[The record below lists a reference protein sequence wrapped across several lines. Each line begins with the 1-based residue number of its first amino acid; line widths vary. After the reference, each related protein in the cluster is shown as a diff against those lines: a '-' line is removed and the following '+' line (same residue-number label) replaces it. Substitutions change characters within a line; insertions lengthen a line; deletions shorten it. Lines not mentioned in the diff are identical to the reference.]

1 MKKLELNWY
10 LSLMQILSSRISK
23 LYICMTFFLIM
34 PDTFY
39 WYTLNDYTNYQT
51 AFTAIADS
59 TGLTWLIVSYL
70 ALFFAIFVQNLEMR
84 AFLTVVAFVTR
95 IFFLVWLTDIWR
107 ANEVSFTQLL
117 QNVFVKTGEAP
128 YVEAFATIALAPLV
142 LAIIVQKTRIANLLT
157 GLVNFLKSPSNKT
170 HQVVFYG
177 ISATAYLVS
186 TVVMIGS
193 LLDNYEIASA
203 DSPGGFQQSLIWLI
217 FLGVIQI
224 ALKLLILG
232 LGLIA
237 SLWAWISWQSDIK
250 TVLGHMKD
258 FKLSEYLT
266 RKVASYLYTF
276 YFVFI
281 IGLAAVGIPIFA
293 STTYGINQD
302 YAAFPMVALAGVVV
316 TFLVILAIRL
326 VFELAVAIIHIAE
339 NTKGGLRK

>member
-1 MKKLELNWY
+1 MNLISNKLHRIY
-10 LSLMQILSSRISK
+10 LVITLLLVI
-23 LYICMTFFLIM
+23 

-39 WYTLNDYTNYQT
+39 WYTLNDYSNYQD
-51 AFTAIADS
+51 AFTAITSS

-70 ALFFAIFVQNLEMR
+70 ALFFAIFAQNLEMR
-84 AFLTVVAFVTR
+84 AFLTVAAFVTR

-107 ANEVSFTQLL
+107 SNEVVFAQVLK
-117 QNVFVKTGEAP
+117 NVFVKTGEAP
-128 YVEAFATIALAPLV
+128 YVEAFATVALIPMV
-142 LAIIVQKTRIANLLT
+142 LALIIQKTQVANLLT
-157 GLVNFLKSPSNKT
+157 GLVNFLKAPSNKT
-170 HQVVFYG
+170 HQVVFYTA
-177 ISATAYLVS
+177 SATIYLLAL
-186 TVVMIGS
+186 IGMVRS
-193 LLDNYEIASA
+193 LLDNYDLAAS
-203 DSPGGFQQSLIWLI
+203 DLPSGVTQSLIWLVV
-217 FLGVIQI
+217 LGVIQI
-224 ALKLLILG
+224 ALKLMILG
-232 LGLIA
+232 LGLLA

-281 IGLAAVGIPIFA
+281 IGLAAVGIPIYA

-302 YAAFPMVALAGVVV
+302 YAAFPMVALAGVIV

-326 VFELAVAIIHIAE
+326 VFELAVAVVHIAE

>member
-1 MKKLELNWY
+1 MNLITNKLHRLY
-10 LSLMQILSSRISK
+10 LVITLLLVI
-23 LYICMTFFLIM
+23 

-39 WYTLNDYTNYQT
+39 WYTLNDYSNYQD
-51 AFTAIADS
+51 AFTAITSS

-70 ALFFAIFVQNLEMR
+70 ALFFAIFAQNLEMR

-107 ANEVSFTQLL
+107 SNEVGFTQVVK
-117 QNVFVKTGEAP
+117 NVFIKTGEAP
-128 YVEAFATIALAPLV
+128 YVESFATIALIPMV
-142 LAIIVQKTRIANLLT
+142 LALIVQKTRIANLLT
-157 GLVNFLKSPSNKT
+157 GLVNFLKAPANKT
-170 HQVVFYG
+170 HQVVFY
-177 ISATAYLVS
+177 TASVTIYLLAL
-186 TVVMIGS
+186 IGMVRS
-193 LLDNYEIASA
+193 LLDNYDLAAS
-203 DSPGGFQQSLIWLI
+203 DLPSGFSQSLIWLVV
-217 FLGVIQI
+217 LGVIQI
-224 ALKLLILG
+224 ALKLLILV
-232 LGLIA
+232 LGLLA
-237 SLWAWISWQSDIK
+237 SLWAWISWQADIK

-281 IGLAAVGIPIFA
+281 IGLAAVGIPIYA

-302 YAAFPMVALAGVVV
+302 YAAFPMVALAGVIV

-326 VFELAVAIIHIAE
+326 VFELAVAVIHIAE

>member
-1 MKKLELNWY
+1 MNLISNKLHRLY
-10 LSLMQILSSRISK
+10 LVIALL
-23 LYICMTFFLIM
+23 LII

-39 WYTLNDYTNYQT
+39 WYTLNDYSNYQD
-51 AFTAIADS
+51 AFTVITGS

-70 ALFFAIFVQNLEMR
+70 ALFFAIFAQNLEMR

-107 ANEVSFTQLL
+107 SNEVGFAQVVK
-117 QNVFVKTGEAP
+117 NVFMKTGEAP
-128 YVEAFATIALAPLV
+128 YVESFATIALIPMV
-142 LAIIVQKTRIANLLT
+142 LALIVQKTQVANLLT
-157 GLVNFLKSPSNKT
+157 GLVNFLKAPANKT
-170 HQVVFYG
+170 HKVVFYTA
-177 ISATAYLVS
+177 SATIYLLALIEMVR
-186 TVVMIGS
+186 S
-193 LLDNYEIASA
+193 LLDNYDLAAS
-203 DSPGGFQQSLIWLI
+203 DLPSGVSQSLIWLVV
-217 FLGVIQI
+217 LGVIQI

-232 LGLIA
+232 LGLLA
-237 SLWAWISWQSDIK
+237 SLWAWISWQADIK

-281 IGLAAVGIPIFA
+281 IGLAAVGIPIYA

-302 YAAFPMVALAGVVV
+302 YAAFPMVALAGVIV

-326 VFELAVAIIHIAE
+326 VFELAVAVVHMAE

>member
-1 MKKLELNWY
+1 MNLISNKLHRLY
-10 LSLMQILSSRISK
+10 LVIALLLVI
-23 LYICMTFFLIM
+23 

-39 WYTLNDYTNYQT
+39 WYTLNDYSNYQD
-51 AFTAIADS
+51 AFTAITSS

-70 ALFFAIFVQNLEMR
+70 AFFFAIFAQNLEMR

-107 ANEVSFTQLL
+107 SNEVGFTQVIK
-117 QNVFVKTGEAP
+117 NVFIKTGEAP
-128 YVEAFATIALAPLV
+128 YVEAFATIALIPMV
-142 LAIIVQKTRIANLLT
+142 LALIVQKTRIANLLT
-157 GLVNFLKSPSNKT
+157 GLVNFLKAPANKT
-170 HQVVFYG
+170 HQVVFYA
-177 ISATAYLVS
+177 SSVAFYLLALIAMVR
-186 TVVMIGS
+186 S
-193 LLDNYEIASA
+193 LLDNYDLAAS
-203 DSPGGFQQSLIWLI
+203 DLPSGVSQSLIWLVV
-217 FLGVIQI
+217 LGTIQI

-232 LGLIA
+232 LGLLA
-237 SLWAWISWQSDIK
+237 SLWAWISWQADIK

-281 IGLAAVGIPIFA
+281 IGLAAVGIPIYA

-302 YAAFPMVALAGVVV
+302 YAAFPMVALAGVIV

-326 VFELAVAIIHIAE
+326 VFELAVAVVHIAE

>member
-1 MKKLELNWY
+1 MNLISNKLHRLY
-10 LSLMQILSSRISK
+10 LVITLLLVI
-23 LYICMTFFLIM
+23 

-39 WYTLNDYTNYQT
+39 WYTLNDYSNYQD
-51 AFTAIADS
+51 AFTAITSS

-70 ALFFAIFVQNLEMR
+70 ALFFAIFAQNLEMR
-84 AFLTVVAFVTR
+84 AFLTVAAFVTR

-107 ANEVSFTQLL
+107 SNAVGFTQVIK
-117 QNVFVKTGEAP
+117 NVFIKTGEAP
-128 YVEAFATIALAPLV
+128 YVEAFATVALIPMV
-142 LAIIVQKTRIANLLT
+142 LALIVQKTQVANLLT
-157 GLVNFLKSPSNKT
+157 GLVNFLKAPANKT
-170 HQVVFYG
+170 HQVVFYTA
-177 ISATAYLVS
+177 SATIYLFALITMVR
-186 TVVMIGS
+186 S
-193 LLDNYEIASA
+193 LLDNYNLAAS
-203 DSPGGFQQSLIWLI
+203 DLPSGVSQSLIWLVV
-217 FLGVIQI
+217 LGVIQI

-232 LGLIA
+232 LGLLA
-237 SLWAWISWQSDIK
+237 CLWAWISWQADIK

-281 IGLAAVGIPIFA
+281 IGLAAVGIPIYA

-302 YAAFPMVALAGVVV
+302 YAAFPMVALAGVIV

-326 VFELAVAIIHIAE
+326 VFELAVAVVHIAE

>member
-1 MKKLELNWY
+1 MNLISNKLHRLY
-10 LSLMQILSSRISK
+10 LVIALLLVI
-23 LYICMTFFLIM
+23 

-51 AFTAIADS
+51 AFTAITGS
-59 TGLTWLIVSYL
+59 TGLIWLLVSYL
-70 ALFFAIFVQNLEMR
+70 ALFFAIFAQNLEMR

-142 LAIIVQKTRIANLLT
+142 LAIILQKTRIANLLT
-157 GLVNFLKSPSNKT
+157 GLVNFLKAPVNK
-170 HQVVFYG
+170 VNKIVFYS
-177 ISATAYLVS
+177 IS
-186 TVVMIGS
+186 TVVYLISQILMTLTLI
-193 LLDNYEIASA
+193 DNYELASA
-203 DSPGGFQQSLIWLI
+203 DLPGGFQQSLIWLI
-217 FLGVIQI
+217 VLGVFQI
-224 ALKLLILG
+224 ALKLLILV
-232 LGLIA
+232 LGLLA
-237 SLWAWISWQSDIK
+237 SLWAWINWQSDIK

-339 NTKGGLRK
+339 NTKSGLRK

>member
-1 MKKLELNWY
+1 
-10 LSLMQILSSRISK
+10 
-23 LYICMTFFLIM
+23 
-34 PDTFY
+34 
-39 WYTLNDYTNYQT
+39 
-51 AFTAIADS
+51 
-59 TGLTWLIVSYL
+59 
-70 ALFFAIFVQNLEMR
+70 
-84 AFLTVVAFVTR
+84 
-95 IFFLVWLTDIWR
+95 
-107 ANEVSFTQLL
+107 
-117 QNVFVKTGEAP
+117 
-128 YVEAFATIALAPLV
+128 VEAFATIALAPLV
-142 LAIIVQKTRIANLLT
+142 LSIIVQKTRIANLLT

-177 ISATAYLVS
+177 IFIAAYLVS
-186 TVVMIGS
+186 TVVMIRS
-193 LLDNYEIASA
+193 LLDNYELAAS
-203 DSPGGFQQSLIWLI
+203 DLPGGFQQSLIWLI

-224 ALKLLILG
+224 SLKLLILG

-237 SLWAWISWQSDIK
+237 SLWAWISWQADIK

-302 YAAFPMVALAGVVV
+302 YAAFPMVALAGIVV

>member
-1 MKKLELNWY
+1 MNLISNKLHRLY
-10 LSLMQILSSRISK
+10 LVIALLLVI
-23 LYICMTFFLIM
+23 

-39 WYTLNDYTNYQT
+39 WYTLNDYSNYQD
-51 AFTAIADS
+51 AFTAITGS

-70 ALFFAIFVQNLEMR
+70 ALFFAIFAQNLEMR

-107 ANEVSFTQLL
+107 SNEVGFTQVIK
-117 QNVFVKTGEAP
+117 NVFIKTGEAP
-128 YVEAFATIALAPLV
+128 YVEAFATIALIPMVVAL
-142 LAIIVQKTRIANLLT
+142 IVQKTRIANLLT
-157 GLVNFLKSPSNKT
+157 GLVNFLKAPSNKT
-170 HQVVFYG
+170 HQVVFYAS
-177 ISATAYLVS
+177 SAAFYLLALIAMVR
-186 TVVMIGS
+186 S
-193 LLDNYEIASA
+193 LLDNYDLAAS
-203 DSPGGFQQSLIWLI
+203 DLPSGISQSLIWLVL
-217 FLGVIQI
+217 LGTFQI

-232 LGLIA
+232 LGLLA
-237 SLWAWISWQSDIK
+237 SLWAWISWQADIK

-281 IGLAAVGIPIFA
+281 IGLAAVGIPIYA

-302 YAAFPMVALAGVVV
+302 YAAFPMVALAGVIV

-326 VFELAVAIIHIAE
+326 VFELAVAVVHIAE

>member
-1 MKKLELNWY
+1 MNLISNKLHRLY
-10 LSLMQILSSRISK
+10 LVITLLLVI
-23 LYICMTFFLIM
+23 

-39 WYTLNDYTNYQT
+39 WYTLNDYSNYQD
-51 AFTAIADS
+51 AFTAITSS

-70 ALFFAIFVQNLEMR
+70 ALFFAIFAQNLEMR
-84 AFLTVVAFVTR
+84 AFLTVAAFVTR

-107 ANEVSFTQLL
+107 SNEVGFTQVIK
-117 QNVFVKTGEAP
+117 NVFVKTGEAP
-128 YVEAFATIALAPLV
+128 YVEAFATVALIPMV
-142 LAIIVQKTRIANLLT
+142 LALIVQKTQVANLLT
-157 GLVNFLKSPSNKT
+157 GLVNFLKAPSNKA
-170 HQVVFYG
+170 HQIVFYTS
-177 ISATAYLVS
+177 SATIYLLAL
-186 TVVMIGS
+186 IGMVRS
-193 LLDNYEIASA
+193 LLDNYDLAAS
-203 DSPGGFQQSLIWLI
+203 DLPSGVSQSLIWLVV
-217 FLGVIQI
+217 LGVIQI

-232 LGLIA
+232 LGLLA

-281 IGLAAVGIPIFA
+281 IGLAAVGIPIYA

-302 YAAFPMVALAGVVV
+302 YAAFPMVALAGVIV

-326 VFELAVAIIHIAE
+326 VFELAVAVVHIAE